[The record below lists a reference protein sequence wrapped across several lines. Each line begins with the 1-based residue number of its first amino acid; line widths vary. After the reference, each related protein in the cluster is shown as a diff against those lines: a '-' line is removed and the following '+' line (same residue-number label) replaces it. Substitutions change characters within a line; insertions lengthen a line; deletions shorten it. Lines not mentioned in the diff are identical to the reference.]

1 MVLELNIRTEKNGE
15 HLDVT
20 SNHLEPIISRSGALE
35 DMGDELSKRV
45 DNFGFPV
52 GKSMFSPLCY
62 PWSSLD
68 SLSTDDPNTP
78 PVLIAR
84 IGKGQEIKAR
94 CIAKKVNTRC
104 TVPFV
109 RRLTKYH
116 IGYSKRAC

>member
-1 MVLELNIRTEKNGE
+1 MLELNIRTEKNGE

-20 SNHLEPIISRSGALE
+20 SNHLEPLVSRSSVLD

-52 GKSMFSPLCY
+52 GKSMSFPLCY
-62 PWSSLD
+62 PSFSLD
-68 SLSTDDPNTP
+68 TLSTDDPSTP

-94 CIAKKVNTRC
+94 CIAKK
-104 TVPFV
+104 
-109 RRLTKYH
+109 
-116 IGYSKRAC
+116 